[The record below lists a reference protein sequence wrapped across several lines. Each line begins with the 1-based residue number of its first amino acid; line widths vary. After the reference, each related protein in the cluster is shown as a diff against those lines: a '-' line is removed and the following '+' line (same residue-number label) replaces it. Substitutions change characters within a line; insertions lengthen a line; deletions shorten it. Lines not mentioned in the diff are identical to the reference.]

1 MSIDFFTAL
10 PAWVKVFLL
19 SMTPFGE
26 LRASVPIGLVV
37 YKMNPVSVFFVSV
50 MGNITAVLLILIFL
64 GFISSYLARKSY
76 LFNRFFA
83 WLFTKTRDK
92 HYDIIERYG
101 IYALAV
107 FVAIPLPFTGGWT
120 GALIAFVFG
129 IPFWQAFLSI
139 SIGVLVAGLL
149 VLFVVQAGVA
159 LSAYF
164 GWQALIGVAIVFWVG
179 TLIYKQISKSS
190 KNHEFQE

>member
-1 MSIDFFTAL
+1 MFEL
-10 PAWVKVFLL
+10 PYWVKVFLL

-37 YKMNPVSVFFVSV
+37 YGMNPVSVFFISV
-50 MGNITAVLLILIFL
+50 LGNIVAVLLILIFL

-83 WLFTKTRDK
+83 WLFTRTRDK

-107 FVAIPLPFTGGWT
+107 FVAIPLPLTGGWT

-139 SIGVLVAGLL
+139 MS
-149 VLFVVQAGVA
+149 
-159 LSAYF
+159 
-164 GWQALIGVAIVFWVG
+164 
-179 TLIYKQISKSS
+179 
-190 KNHEFQE
+190 